1 MFDIN
6 ITQCPYTDFS
16 SILASVI
23 GGLITGF
30 FSWLATK
37 LAHEHNR
44 QLKEDETKFY
54 EKATVLSIIEELKV
68 FTEEYQN
75 KFNEQFLNIAENK
88 YLNFVYTIT
97 PNCTTVFVQNS
108 RELGLIKNIELRN
121 LIIKSYLLLNKYIEN
136 ANTYNISANLHIEKR
151 RKFMSIAYPNMVS
164 QVSSQKDI
172 DNFIDEFLRKY
183 SSEYKK
189 IINESNATEAQI
201 VSYINNEQATIK
213 NLCRSTNDLKRD
225 YNILIK
231 TIQNTISKA
240 NELYGE

>member
-1 MFDIN
+1 
-6 ITQCPYTDFS
+6 
-16 SILASVI
+16 
-23 GGLITGF
+23 
-30 FSWLATK
+30 
-37 LAHEHNR
+37 
-44 QLKEDETKFY
+44 
-54 EKATVLSIIEELKV
+54 
-68 FTEEYQN
+68 
-75 KFNEQFLNIAENK
+75 
-88 YLNFVYTIT
+88 
-97 PNCTTVFVQNS
+97 
-108 RELGLIKNIELRN
+108 
-121 LIIKSYLLLNKYIEN
+121 
-136 ANTYNISANLHIEKR
+136 
-151 RKFMSIAYPNMVS
+151 MSIAYPNMVS